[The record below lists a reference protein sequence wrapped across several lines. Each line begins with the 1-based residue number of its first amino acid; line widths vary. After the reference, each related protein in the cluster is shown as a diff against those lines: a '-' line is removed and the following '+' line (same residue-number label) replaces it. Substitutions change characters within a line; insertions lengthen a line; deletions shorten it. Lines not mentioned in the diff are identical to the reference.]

1 MEEKQAEA
9 PIIHSFEGEKQKMN
23 TSKKTLL
30 IIFVMVVFLGIGSG
44 YFASR
49 VTGGGSITSRTST
62 GGGSGQTLKKGDIF
76 GSTDS
81 KTFKDSVEG
90 ELKAGGVDGEGAFHL
105 ERSGGESQNV
115 YMTSSVIDLE
125 PFVGKKVKVWGETHA
140 AEKAGWLMDV
150 GRLQL
155 LD

>member
-9 PIIHSFEGEKQKMN
+9 PLIHDFEGEKQKMN
-23 TSKKTLL
+23 TSKNTLIVVVAIA
-30 IIFVMVVFLGIGSG
+30 IILGIGSG
-44 YFASR
+44 YLAISLKN
-49 VTGGGSITSRTST
+49 GGSVTSRTATNGQSVST
-62 GGGSGQTLKKGDIF
+62 FKKGDIV
-76 GSTDS
+76 GSKDS

-90 ELKAGGVDGEGAFHL
+90 ELKAGGVDGEGAYHL
-105 ERSGGESQNV
+105 ERPGGISQNV

-150 GRLQL
+150 GKLQL